1 MKKIGI
7 VGGVGWRSTVDYY
20 AEICRRAEDLHLA
33 QHRPGPPA
41 SPEIAIE
48 SLDLN
53 QAFAMI
59 GNDEDESS
67 WSRFDE
73 YHRAAL
79 MRLERSGAEVALI
92 ASNTPHHRFREIT
105 RGVRIPVVNIVAAAA
120 QEAVRLR
127 ARRLLILGTS
137 LTMSSPRIRREFA
150 RRGIEAAGLADDA
163 ARTAVLKLI
172 EELQRGHDEGT
183 AERLMAVARTAF
195 TGQFRGSPAVC
206 LACTELPL
214 AFPENRSHA
223 SFVQGGITWINTS
236 AAHVAAVVELAFAAN
251 SSGAPAAWRQRYPG

>member
-7 VGGVGWRSTVDYY
+7 VGGVAWRSTVEYY
-20 AEICRRAEDLHLA
+20 ADICRRAEEMHLA
-33 QHRPGPPA
+33 QRRPGPPA
-41 SPEIAIE
+41 SPEMVIE

-53 QAFAMI
+53 AAFAAI

-79 MRLERSGAEVALI
+79 LRLERSGAEMALI

-105 RGVRIPVVNIVAAAA
+105 RGVRIPVVSILAATAA
-120 QEAVRLR
+120 EAARLR
-127 ARRLLILGTS
+127 VPRLLILGTA
-137 LTMSSPRIRREFA
+137 LTMRSPRFRREFA
-150 RRGIEAAGLADDA
+150 KHGIEAAGPSEES
-163 ARTAVLKLI
+163 ARATILELI
-172 EELQRGHDEGT
+172 AGLQRGDAEEA
-183 AERLMAVARTAF
+183 AERLTAVARNAF

-214 AFPENRSHA
+214 AFPEFRTQP
-223 SFVQGGITWINTS
+223 SFVYGGITWINTS
-236 AAHVAAVVELAFAAN
+236 AAHIAAVVEMAFAED
-251 SSGAPAAWRQRYPG
+251 SGSGAPAA

>member
-7 VGGVGWRSTVDYY
+7 VGGVAWRSTAEYY
-20 AEICRRAEDLHLA
+20 AEICRRAEEIHLA
-33 QHRPGPPA
+33 RKRPGPPA
-41 SPEIAIE
+41 SPEMAIE

-53 QAFAMI
+53 TAFAAI

-79 MRLERSGAEVALI
+79 LRLERSGAEIALI

-105 RGVRIPVVNIVAAAA
+105 RGVRIPVVSILAATAA
-120 QEAVRLR
+120 EAARLR
-127 ARRLLILGTS
+127 VRRLLILGTA
-137 LTMSSPRIRREFA
+137 LTMRSPRFRRDFLKN
-150 RRGIEAAGLADDA
+150 GIEAAGPADESARATILDLIA
-163 ARTAVLKLI
+163 A
-172 EELQRGHDEGT
+172 LQRGHDEGA
-183 AERLMAVARTAF
+183 AERLTAVARTAF

-214 AFPENRSHA
+214 AFPEFRTQP
-223 SFVQGGITWINTS
+223 SFINGGITWINTS
-236 AAHVAAVVELAFAAN
+236 AAHIAAVVEMAFAEDKAPD
-251 SSGAPAAWRQRYPG
+251 APAA